1 MVNRVMSV
9 SERRYLKENS
19 MPIRLAQARLIPQD
33 LRDHRPDH
41 RTGIR
46 TPLGPPDTLQMAG
59 TGRLPSHQGKDAETP
74 TESEG

>member
-1 MVNRVMSV
+1 MN
-9 SERRYLKENS
+9 NIIT

>member
-1 MVNRVMSV
+1 
-9 SERRYLKENS
+9 

-33 LRDHRPDH
+33 SRDPRPDH

-59 TGRLPSHQGKDAETP
+59 AGRLIREKMLKLQQNPRVIRHAQEHTP
-74 TESEG
+74 MYQPVLTG

>member
-1 MVNRVMSV
+1 
-9 SERRYLKENS
+9 

-59 TGRLPSHQGKDAETP
+59 TGRLIRKKMLKLQQSPRVI
-74 TESEG
+74 

>member
-1 MVNRVMSV
+1 MSYEGGATPAEV
-9 SERRYLKENS
+9 VLDT